1 MVIDTS
7 ALLVIL
13 LNEPEAPTFEMAL
26 ELDVRRL
33 MSPASLLEASIVMRR
48 RFGEPGELQLDLL
61 IQKTE
66 VDLVPF
72 DGDQLEWARFGFRK
86 YGKGLH
92 PASLNYGDCCSYAL
106 AKVSGEPL
114 LFKGNDFAQTD
125 VTSVL

>member
-7 ALLVIL
+7 ALLAIL
-13 LNEPEAPTFEMAL
+13 LNEPDAPKYEMAF
-26 ELDVRRL
+26 ERDVRRL
-33 MSPASLLEASIVMRR
+33 ISTASLLEASIVMRR
-48 RFGEPGELQLDLL
+48 RFGESGELQLDLL
-61 IQKTE
+61 MQNAE

-72 DGDQLEWARFGFRK
+72 DGDQLEWARFGYRK
-86 YGKGLH
+86 YGRGLH

-125 VTSVL
+125 VASVL